1 MSPEWIDY
9 DKAKFWLNLAQ
20 WVFMG
25 AMGVWVYLRTKD
37 NDNAKAVK
45 AVADELAEFIK
56 LSGVGNARQN
66 DRITVLEESVKH
78 MPTDQEVQQIAN
90 DVSSMKSRL
99 EGQSQLLSRVERQT
113 NLIHEHLLKQR

>member
-1 MSPEWIDY
+1 LSPEWIDY

-56 LSGVGNARQN
+56 LSGVSNARQN